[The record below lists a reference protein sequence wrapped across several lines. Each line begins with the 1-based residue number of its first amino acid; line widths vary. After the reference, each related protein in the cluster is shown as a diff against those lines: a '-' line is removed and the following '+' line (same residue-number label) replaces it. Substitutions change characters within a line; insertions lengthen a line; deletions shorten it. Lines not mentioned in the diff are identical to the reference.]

1 MELRSKLLLP
11 PFFNS
16 RFSHF
21 LQISVAVEM
30 EPSDVPLMLQETD
43 ILHSFLDQLG
53 TLRPQVGPSMPV
65 PLPVP
70 PVQSTS
76 PATVQMPPL
85 YPPLPTS
92 LPPPL
97 VLHHGMLQAHSSPY
111 SMLPPHQ
118 GHPSL
123 SPAIT
128 PYHSALLGSQGHPLP
143 SSRITGR
150 IENLGGLN
158 TSFANRQ
165 RLAAAA
171 TNLPRH
177 VSLPQCTAH
186 GPQRGP
192 AVAPPTLTP
201 GFSINSVLSSEGM
214 MRIKGKVYPPQPI
227 VMENLTY
234 YWFHKDSFNA
244 MLEHF
249 SLLYSHDIPS
259 TTLATDLVRQVIED
273 MKRSRMCYSFVE
285 HYSPNILD
293 HKALPLL
300 LMIFRDRGR
309 AASDSEIK
317 L

>member
-1 MELRSKLLLP
+1 
-11 PFFNS
+11 
-16 RFSHF
+16 
-21 LQISVAVEM
+21 M
-30 EPSDVPLMLQETD
+30 EPSDVPLTLQETD
-43 ILHSFLDQLG
+43 ILCSFLDQLG

-70 PVQSTS
+70 PVQLTS

-92 LPPPL
+92 LPPL
-97 VLHHGMLQAHSSPY
+97 SVLHHDTLQARSSPH

-158 TSFANRQ
+158 PSFANRQ
-165 RLAAAA
+165 WLAAAA
-171 TNLPRH
+171 TNLPRC

-186 GPQRGP
+186 RPWHGP

-201 GFSINSVLSSEGM
+201 AFSINSVLSSEGM
-214 MRIKGKVYPPQPI
+214 MRIKVKPI

-234 YWFHKDSFNA
+234 YRFHKDSFNA

-259 TTLATDLVRQVIED
+259 TTLATDLV
-273 MKRSRMCYSFVE
+273 
-285 HYSPNILD
+285 
-293 HKALPLL
+293 
-300 LMIFRDRGR
+300 
-309 AASDSEIK
+309 
-317 L
+317 